1 MAFDARNLRVQLPCG
16 SVTVFPCRF
25 NTNICFQFTYWT
37 CRFYTW
43 HCPFTSC
50 FDSPIC
56 RWGTSGGCGFGS
68 PVVDPGPEIDQVT
81 HVSIDDIGALRELLQ
96 AQLKELDAAEKKVKA
111 FEKEQG

>member
-43 HCPFTSC
+43 HCPFNSC
-50 FDSPIC
+50 LDTPTIC
-56 RWGTSGGCGFGS
+56 RWGSPPICPGS
-68 PVVDPGPEIDQVT
+68 YIDPGPEIDQVT
-81 HVSIDDIGALRELLQ
+81 HVSIEDLGALRELLQ
-96 AQLKELDAAEKKVKA
+96 TQLKEIDAAEKKVKT

>member
-1 MAFDARNLRVQLPCG
+1 MSFDARNLRVQLPCG
-16 SVTVFPCRF
+16 AVTVFPCRF
-25 NTNICFQFTYWT
+25 NTNLCFQFTYWT

-43 HCPFTSC
+43 HCPFGSC

-56 RWGTSGGCGFGS
+56 RYGSLPICPGTI
-68 PVVDPGPEIDQVT
+68 PDPGPEIDQVT
-81 HVSIDDIGALRELLQ
+81 HVSIDDLGALRELLQ